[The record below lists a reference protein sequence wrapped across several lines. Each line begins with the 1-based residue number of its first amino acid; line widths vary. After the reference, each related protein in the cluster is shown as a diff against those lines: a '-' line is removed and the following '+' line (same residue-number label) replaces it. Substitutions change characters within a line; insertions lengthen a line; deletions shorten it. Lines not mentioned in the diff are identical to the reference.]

1 MPTGKTSLLNAIAG
15 RLGALPVLKG
25 EVEFVPAAAASTS
38 TDPVADGGKTSKV
51 KAGKI
56 VGFVRQNDYLL
67 PYLTV
72 RETLMFAASLRLPR
86 SVDKAQHVEI
96 VEQTILELGLSDV
109 GDVVVGGGEGA
120 RKGISGGERRRLSIG
135 CTLVTLPSV
144 LILDEPTSGLDA
156 FTSHLLL
163 LLLSHLASRG
173 RTVILSLHAPRSDAF
188 EIFDRLCVLSK
199 GEVAFSGPTR
209 ESLAW
214 FGSRGLECGEGVNPL
229 DFLVD
234 ITSIDVRD
242 PAREDESK
250 ERVGTLVAAW
260 KARSLSEKELSNSTT
275 SSRPTDPPGGGL
287 LPDEDPAY
295 DARRP
300 GVLAQTAILL
310 KRSHLNVYR
319 NVPQLF
325 GFAAQA
331 IVIGVLMGLTFF
343 QLGESPADVQ
353 SVKVRPL
360 LLRLS
365 AIACR

>member
-1 MPTGKTSLLNAIAG
+1 MQRA
-15 RLGALPVLKG
+15 
-25 EVEFVPAAAASTS
+25 
-38 TDPVADGGKTSKV
+38 
-51 KAGKI
+51 
-56 VGFVRQNDYLL
+56 
-67 PYLTV
+67 
-72 RETLMFAASLRLPR
+72 
-86 SVDKAQHVEI
+86 EI

-173 RTVILSLHAPRSDAF
+173 RTIILSLHAPRSDAF

-209 ESLAW
+209 DSLAW

-234 ITSIDVRD
+234 VTSVDVRD
-242 PAREDESK
+242 PTREDESK

-260 KARSLSEKELSNSTT
+260 KARSLSEKE
-275 SSRPTDPPGGGL
+275 SSASATLVRPSVEDGAKEGSK
-287 LPDEDPAY
+287 PDDDPAY

-300 GVLAQTAILL
+300 GVLTQTAILL

-331 IVIGVLMGLTFF
+331 VVIGVLMGLTFF

-353 SVKVRPL
+353 SVKVGPL
-360 LLRLS
+360 LTRFFV
-365 AIACR
+365 ARC

>member
-1 MPTGKTSLLNAIAG
+1 MNAIAG

-25 EVEFVPAAAASTS
+25 EVEFVPAASTASGVDPAASG
-38 TDPVADGGKTSKV
+38 ADGATKTSKV
-51 KAGKI
+51 KAGKV

-72 RETLMFAASLRLPR
+72 RETLTFAASLRLPR
-86 SVDKAQHVEI
+86 SVDRAQRAEI

-109 GDVVVGGGEGA
+109 ADVVVGGGEGA

-199 GEVAFSGPTR
+199 GEVAYSGPTR
-209 ESLAW
+209 ASLGW

-234 ITSIDVRD
+234 ITSVDVRD

-260 KARSLSEKELSNSTT
+260 KARSLTEKELANSTPLT
-275 SSRPTDPPGGGL
+275 RSAGRASHDDGAP

-300 GVLAQTAILL
+300 GVFVQTAILL

-331 IVIGVLMGLTFF
+331 VIIGLLMGLTFF

-353 SVKVRPL
+353 SVKVRSSTPAL
-360 LLRLS
+360 FRS
-365 AIACR
+365 DCR